1 MNLYDYIDLYG
12 EISFLKKGF
21 NDVENI
27 IFSSLAYLDFDD
39 IVPSDGK
46 RICLKDASSLYFSMH
61 SYENVSKEGIAQKQG
76 YSFFKKLSL
85 KKRYQSVLMS
95 YYIYEGDK
103 EKQFSALRFDF
114 PNQQIYISYEGTD
127 DLISGWREDFEL
139 SYQFPTKSQERA
151 IRYLNNTIQTS
162 DDHIIVGGH
171 SKGGNLALVASMYAK
186 NWIQRKIIK
195 IYNNDGPGILEEQFY
210 SKDYLQI
217 KNKLTHIIPNFSV
230 VGILLFHDYD
240 YMVVKS
246 SKHDLLAHSLFT
258 WQIKKDH
265 FVLTNLSKVS
275 QKLERSI
282 AIWLSNHNREQR
294 KKMIVSI
301 FQALD
306 DSGITI
312 LSDFFQVKKA
322 IRIIKKIKEIDPET
336 KKLFYHFLKFNVQY
350 LLKE

>member
-12 EISFLKKGF
+12 EISFLEKGV

-27 IFSSLAYLDFDD
+27 IFASLAYLDFNK
-39 IVPSDGK
+39 IVPSNEQQI
-46 RICLKDASSLYFSMH
+46 RLQDASTLYFLSH
-61 SYENVSKEGIAQKQG
+61 SYESVSKEGIIQKQG
-76 YSFFKKLSL
+76 YRFLKQLSL

-95 YYIYEGDK
+95 YYIYEGDA

-139 SYQFPTKSQERA
+139 SYQFPTKSQECA
-151 IRYLNNTIQTS
+151 IRYLNNIIQVE
-162 DDHIIVGGH
+162 DENIMVGGH
-171 SKGGNLALVASMYAK
+171 SKGGNLALIASMYAK
-186 NWIQRKIIK
+186 SWIQRKIIK

-230 VGILLFHDYD
+230 VGILLFHDHD

-282 AIWLSNHNREQR
+282 AIWLSNHDRVQR
-294 KKMIVSI
+294 KKMITSI

-312 LSDFFQVKKA
+312 LSDFLQVKKA
-322 IRIIKKIKEIDPET
+322 IRIIKKIKEIDSET
-336 KKLFYHFLKFNVQY
+336 KNLFYHFLKFNIQY